1 MKKSIFKTMLS
12 VVLLVCLASSVLANS
27 DIKLFF
33 NGQEVQSNPS
43 PRVIDENVWLPANI
57 ISELFGSTITWD
69 KDTNSI
75 YIDSEEAEIQKS
87 RINLLEQALTAKDPF
102 TAVKTWAE
110 GVKTRNGAL
119 QYAIMSPELKEE
131 TYDNFVQ
138 LNWTTGTSSPWVKSY
153 EISEK
158 YRVNNETYRYEVKFI
173 YTDSTSS
180 TFSTR
185 KYINVSIYEDNW
197 LVSSIENI
205 DIKGKITEIVYDD
218 EKKVKSIFV
227 EDDTPQIGSYDKGNV
242 IIGENTKIYS
252 GYTDVELKESD
263 LKVGLEVE
271 VTFTDDPRIMIYPV
285 TAEAKIIR
293 VKQEEEQANTIVYDN
308 TQYGFRFLLPEG
320 WADYKIL
327 LDKWEGLS
335 IGNWDESEVVE
346 TGPVVYI
353 RHPQWTSQNPR
364 QDIPVMIFTIE
375 QWNLLQ
381 KSGFRIGA
389 APIGPTELGRNNKYV
404 FALPARYNYSFPEGY
419 EEVES
424 IINNNSLK
432 PYDIS

>member
-1 MKKSIFKTMLS
+1 MKRSILKTITF

-33 NGQEVQSNPS
+33 NGQEVQSDAS
-43 PRVIDENVWLPANI
+43 PRVIDEDVWLPANMV
-57 ISELFGSTITWD
+57 SELFGSTITWD

-75 YIDSEEAEIQKS
+75 YVDSREAEIQKS
-87 RINLLEQALTAKDPF
+87 RINLLEQALAAKDPF
-102 TAVKTWAE
+102 TAAKTWAE

-119 QYAIMSPELKEE
+119 QYAVMSPELKEE
-131 TYDNFVQ
+131 MYDNFVQ

-158 YRVNNETYRYEVKFI
+158 YRVDNETYRYEVKFI

-180 TFSTR
+180 TFSMI
-185 KYINVSIYEDNW
+185 KYITVSMHENNW

-205 DIKGKITEIVYDD
+205 DIKGKITDIVYDD
-218 EKKVKSIFV
+218 EKKVKRIFV

-242 IIGENTKIYS
+242 IIGDNTKIYS
-252 GYTDVELKESD
+252 GYTDVEFKGSD
-263 LKVGLEVE
+263 LKIGLEVE
-271 VTFTDDPRIMIYPV
+271 VTFTDDPIMMIYPI

-320 WADYKIL
+320 WADYKIVF
-327 LDKWEGLS
+327 DKWEGLS
-335 IGNWDESEVVE
+335 VKNLEDNKIVE
-346 TGPVVYI
+346 TGPIIYI

-381 KSGFRIGA
+381 QEEFHIGA

-404 FALPARYNYSFPEGY
+404 FALPARYNFKFLEGY

-432 PYDIS
+432 PFDIS